1 MPATLAPVT
10 YEPIKA
16 VRVLSQQGALPQLQR
31 FAEDATQTFQVGVPV
46 RFVAGYIQEC
56 TFAAADIIVGFSS
69 EKAHNYAS
77 AGGGVTFGLPPIIPQ
92 STDLNEPASGP
103 PPNQPN
109 ATVIPI
115 GAALRDGQMGAYCAN
130 GQTVF
135 SIALKAGQVFTQAL
149 LIPNTFY
156 RIIKDNTTGFWYLD
170 NTLTGGNAG
179 IAQLIGVD
187 PSCPNTAAGGT
198 RVFFT
203 VAEAARI
210 FQ

>member
-10 YEPIKA
+10 YEPVKA

-31 FAEDATQTFQVGVPV
+31 FAEDATQTFQVGVPIRLV
-46 RFVAGYIQEC
+46 SGYIQEC
-56 TFAAADIIVGFSS
+56 TFSGADILVGFSS

-135 SIALKAGQVFTQAL
+135 SIALKATQVFTVAL
-149 LIPNTFY
+149 MIPGTLY
-156 RIIKDNTTGFWYLD
+156 GITKDGTTGFWYLD
-170 NTLTGGNAG
+170 NTVTSGNSA
-179 IAQLIGVD
+179 IANLIGVD
-187 PSCPNTAAGGT
+187 PSCPNTSAGGS

-203 VAEAARI
+203 VAAAKRM
-210 FQ
+210 FA